1 MMKGLTLLAAQEIGG
16 SVKRRMTAMGL
27 FAAAGIVGLTGVIY
41 ALNALRDWLSTQF
54 TTLEANLMVAGGLI
68 VVAAILVVVGI
79 ARKRRPAGNGAATSA
94 AILAAPLAVKTIGRL
109 NIGTIA
115 TIGVLA
121 AGAYLG
127 RQAAKS

>member
-16 SVKRRMTAMGL
+16 SVKRRATAIGY
-27 FAAAGIVGLTGVIY
+27 FVAAGIVGGAGSIY
-41 ALNALRDWLSTQF
+41 ALNALRDWLGTQF
-54 TTLEANLMVAGGLI
+54 TGLQANLMVAGGLI
-68 VVAAILVVVGI
+68 VIAVSLAIVGY
-79 ARKRRPAGNGAATSA
+79 AQKRRPANNSTATSA

-109 NIGTIA
+109 NIATIT

-121 AGAYLG
+121 VGAYLG

>member
-16 SVKRRMTAMGL
+16 SVKRRMTAIGT
-27 FAAAGIVGLTGVIY
+27 FVAAGIVGGAGVIY

-54 TTLEANLMVAGGLI
+54 TMLQANLIVAGGLGI
-68 VVAAILVVVGI
+68 VAIILVLVGG
-79 ARKRRPAGNGAATSA
+79 AQKRRPASSGTATSA
-94 AILAAPLAVKTIGRL
+94 ALLAAPLAVKTIGKL
-109 NIGTIA
+109 NVGTIA

-127 RQAAKS
+127 RQAIKS